1 MGGVLP
7 PNDKKLAQPSSPRR
21 LLIRVTGD
29 GDAVGGIPILTVA
42 KGATA
47 SMGNLA
53 GNESTTSTSW
63 RNSFSSY
70 GAVVESFITTP
81 HPELG

>member
-1 MGGVLP
+1 MVTPSAGFPSLP
-7 PNDKKLAQPSSPRR
+7 SQ
-21 LLIRVTGD
+21 
-29 GDAVGGIPILTVA
+29 